1 MKGELHL
8 LFFPFVLQEKLKLER
23 KRWSGKQ
30 AAPKE
35 VRRKKKKKKHV
46 ERPPTCTKA
55 IITALR

>member
-23 KRWSGKQ
+23 KRWSGKH

-35 VRRKKKKKKHV
+35 VRRKKKKSVWKDLQHV
-46 ERPPTCTKA
+46 QKP
-55 IITALR
+55 